1 MVGYDPVRED
11 SRQSVSEAIMAAVVT
26 FRGWTRKLREYAG
39 AGTATP
45 LPLRQRPFVLHLQG
59 VAVILAMFVAVSGAF
74 GTGRIT
80 ADVRY
85 PVIAGLALLILGIE
99 FAIMAVFERIAT
111 FGRKPLWAMV
121 RMLTF
126 LTCTIIACW
135 GVARFFEGA
144 RGTPPLSRFVV
155 PVLVVF
161 FAAAALERLSKRSP
175 APAKMAQPM
184 CPAFV
189 DRLPRAL
196 QGAEIVA
203 IEGEDHYVRV
213 HTSMGRHLLLMRF
226 ADALRELKRLEGLQ
240 THRSWWVAKSAV
252 SGVRR
257 GNGRAVLTLANGL
270 QAPVSRRFSAELRE
284 HGWY

>member
-1 MVGYDPVRED
+1 MGYDPVREN
-11 SRQSVSEAIMAAVVT
+11 SRQSVSGALMAAVVT
-26 FRGWTRKLREYAG
+26 FRGWTRKIREYAG
-39 AGTATP
+39 AGIATS
-45 LPLRQRPFVLHLQG
+45 LPLRQWSAALHPSG

-74 GTGRIT
+74 GTERIT

-99 FAIMAVFERIAT
+99 FATRAVFERIAKS
-111 FGRKPLWAMV
+111 GRKPLWAMV
-121 RMLTF
+121 RMLAF

-144 RGTPPLSRFVV
+144 RGTPPMSRFVV

-161 FAAAALERLSKRSP
+161 FAAAALGQLSKRSR
-175 APAKMAQPM
+175 APAKMPQPM
-184 CPAFV
+184 RPAFV

-252 SGVRR
+252 TGVKR
-257 GNGRAVLTLANGL
+257 GNGRATLKLANGL
-270 QAPVSRRFSAELRE
+270 EAPVSRRFAQSLRSK
-284 HGWY
+284 GWY